1 MFNNQNATDMTKQ
14 EFIQRAIV
22 KVSDDEFNAINTVY
36 MASDVDK
43 DTFCAMWRKMNSSR
57 VKQAKAAA
65 KRVGELRKM
74 IDKLLNVVNMI
85 ERLTWEE
92 RNIQFMSNFTNNAI
106 DSLLETNG
114 IDIFFKQPA
123 SVRAEIMARIDA
135 YNNEIK
141 EIA

>member
-1 MFNNQNATDMTKQ
+1 MNVTDNEYYDIIEPM
-14 EFIQRAIV
+14 
-22 KVSDDEFNAINTVY
+22 Y
-36 MASDVDK
+36 MRSDVDK
-43 DTFCAMWRKMNSSR
+43 DEFCAMWRKMNSSR

>member
-74 IDKLLNVVNMI
+74 IDKLLNVANMI

>member
-36 MASDVDK
+36 MASNVDK

-57 VKQAKAAA
+57 
-65 KRVGELRKM
+65 
-74 IDKLLNVVNMI
+74 
-85 ERLTWEE
+85 T
-92 RNIQFMSNFTNNAI
+92 I
-106 DSLLETNG
+106 DSLLETTG